1 MEGDRVLSVSRVT
14 IPLTQSES
22 ATSFGSSATGWVK
35 RHQYLALVG
44 LIYLFEW
51 SFLIPVAADARGLIA
66 FHGPIAEVLGLL
78 SGWGP
83 GLAAVIVTILAGGK
97 VGARG
102 LLRRY
107 LIWRV
112 GLGWYAFALFGT
124 AGFILGGIGLHV
136 LFGGKAPD
144 LPIASVPPSTAA
156 LVFGITVAFGL
167 LVNTE
172 DLAWRGFA
180 LPRLQPGYGPL
191 AASLLIGVPEGLT
204 HLPYFFIPGD
214 FRQQV
219 GLFWFMAF
227 TIAIVVQMT
236 WLFNRTRGSVLLVA
250 LYHAGQNAWAN
261 LLDTT
266 PRPGPNDIRPFIFAI
281 VLMWVVTIAIIAVT
295 QGHLGYESDTPGQ
308 LAKTSPGGSNA

>member
-1 MEGDRVLSVSRVT
+1 MVSVSVSNPHQVLPGVDRLV
-14 IPLTQSES
+14 
-22 ATSFGSSATGWVK
+22 GWVK
-35 RHQYLALVG
+35 RHPYVALVG
-44 LIYLFEW
+44 LVYLFEW
-51 SFLIPVAADARGLIA
+51 LFLIPVAADAHGLIA

-83 GLAAVIVTILAGGK
+83 GLAAVIVTGLTLGRAG
-97 VGARG
+97 VRS

-112 GLGWYAFALFGT
+112 GFGWYLLALFGT
-124 AGFILGGIGLHV
+124 AGFILGGIGLSVV
-136 LFGGKAPD
+136 LGGAAPA
-144 LPIASVPPSTAA
+144 LPAASVPPSTVV
-156 LVFGITVAFGL
+156 LVFVITVAFGTI
-167 LVNTE
+167 VNTE
-172 DLAWRGFA
+172 DLAWRGFS

-191 AASLLIGVPEGLT
+191 VASLFIGIPEGLT

-227 TIAIVVQMT
+227 TIAVVIQMT
-236 WLFNRTRGSVLLVA
+236 WLFNRTQGSVLLVT

-266 PRPGPNDIRPFIFAI
+266 PRPGPNDLRPFIFAV
-281 VLMWVVTIAIIAVT
+281 VLMWTVTLVIVVATR
-295 QGHLGYESDTPGQ
+295 GRLGYEPATPGQ
-308 LAKTSPGGSNA
+308 LTKTSFGGSSA

>member
-1 MEGDRVLSVSRVT
+1 M
-14 IPLTQSES
+14 
-22 ATSFGSSATGWVK
+22 K
-35 RHQYLALVG
+35 RHPYLSLVV
-44 LIYLFEW
+44 LVYLFEW
-51 SFLIPVAADARGLIA
+51 AVLVPGAADARGLIS
-66 FHGPIAEVLGLL
+66 FHGTAATVLGFL

-83 GLAAVIVTILAGGK
+83 GLAAIIVTGLTVGKGGI
-97 VGARG
+97 RD
-102 LLRRY
+102 LLGRY

-112 GLGWYAFALFGT
+112 HPGWYLAALFGT

-136 LFGGKAPD
+136 LLGGRAPS
-144 LPIASVPPSTAA
+144 LPIATVPPTTAA
-156 LVFGITVAFGL
+156 LAFVVTVLFGC

-180 LPRLQPGYGPL
+180 LPGLQPAYGAL
-191 AASLLIGVPEGLT
+191 GASLLIAIPEGLT

-227 TIAIVVQMT
+227 SVAIVILMT
-236 WLFNRTRGSVLLVA
+236 WMFNRTGGSVLLAV

-266 PRPGPNDIRPFIFAI
+266 PRPGPNDLRPFILAV
-281 VLMWVVTIAIIAVT
+281 VLMALAAAVVIAT
-295 QGHLGYESDTPGQ
+295 TRGRLGYRPPAPAS
-308 LAKTSPGGSNA
+308 A